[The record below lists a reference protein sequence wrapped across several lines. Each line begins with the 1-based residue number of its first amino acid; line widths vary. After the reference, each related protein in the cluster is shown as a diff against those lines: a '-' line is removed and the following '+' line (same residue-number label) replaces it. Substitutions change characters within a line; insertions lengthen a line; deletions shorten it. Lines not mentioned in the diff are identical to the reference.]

1 MPATRLTMASVLVGR
16 ETGITPPLPGGPGGT
31 IRGGSSGLC
40 CMRTHATGDL
50 FSPRSRASAES
61 RKRRRSRSGW
71 FGEYPLRNPPRMEEG
86 ILRIP
91 SMTVMASETIRR
103 RLREVPDSPGV
114 YLLRDTREQV
124 IYVGKALRLRDRL
137 RAYFTTGYGQTAR
150 TAELVQRVYDFEF
163 VKTANEVEALVLENN
178 LIKHYRPRFNIRLKD
193 DKNYLYL
200 KLPVTEEYP
209 RVHYTRRVLDDGAL
223 YFGPY
228 TSAQSLRSTVKSIR
242 QLLPFRTC
250 SEDIFKQGKVCLDF
264 HIKRCPG
271 PCERRISSEDYKA
284 RINEVALFMEGRSD
298 LLVRELHERMDSAA
312 GRLDFENAARYRDQ
326 LQSIERIAD
335 RQKVLTRGRDD
346 QDIVAYARSGNDVFV
361 EVAYVRQ
368 SKMVGHDGHALD
380 GAGDATEPELL
391 RGFMLQYYSSATH
404 VPRSVILPGPVEEP
418 ELIKG
423 WLSEKRGRP
432 VEVDVPQRGR
442 LRALV
447 TQLGET
453 AKQELEQIR
462 IQADYDRSRT
472 EPMLAALAE
481 ALDLESPPK
490 RIECYDISNIQGDSA
505 VGSMVVFEDGRPRND
520 HYRHFRIKYVPG
532 PNDFAML
539 QEVLR
544 RRLERLESAQRR
556 EEVGSIG
563 DRSFTSRPGLILID
577 GGKSQLSA
585 ALEVT
590 EAAGYADIP
599 TFALAKEREEIF
611 APGRAEPIVQERN
624 SPGMFLVQRIRDE
637 AHRFAITH
645 HRKVRAR
652 KALTSPLDSVEGIG
666 PARKRALL
674 RHFGSVQAIREAP
687 VGEIVKLGIHERLAV
702 RLKETL

>member
-1 MPATRLTMASVLVGR
+1 VA
-16 ETGITPPLPGGPGGT
+16 ITQED
-31 IRGGSSGLC
+31 
-40 CMRTHATGDL
+40 AV
-50 FSPRSRASAES
+50 
-61 RKRRRSRSGW
+61 K
-71 FGEYPLRNPPRMEEG
+71 
-86 ILRIP
+86 
-91 SMTVMASETIRR
+91 R
-103 RLREVPDSPGV
+103 RLRAVPDGPGV
-114 YLLRDTREQV
+114 YLFRDNRAQV

-137 RAYFTTGYGQTAR
+137 RSYFTPGYSETAR
-150 TAELVQRVYDFEF
+150 VADLVRKIYDFEF
-163 VKTANEVEALVLENN
+163 VTTANEVEALVLECN
-178 LIKHYRPRFNIRLKD
+178 LIKNYRPRFNIRLKD

-200 KLPVTEEYP
+200 KLPVTEQFP
-209 RVHYTRRVLDDGAL
+209 RVHYSRRVLKDGAL

-250 SEDIFKQGKVCLDF
+250 SDEIFKQGKVCLDF

-271 PCERRISSEDYKA
+271 PCERRISPEDYKA
-284 RINEVALFMEGRSD
+284 RIHEVALFMEGRSD
-298 LLVRELHERMDSAA
+298 VLVHELKDRMDSAA

-326 LQSIERIAD
+326 LQSIEKIAD

-346 QDIVAYARSGNDVFV
+346 QDLIAYARSGGDVFV

-368 SKMVGHDGHALD
+368 GKMVGHDGHALD
-380 GAGDATEPELL
+380 GASDAVESELL
-391 RGFMLQYYSSATH
+391 RGFLLQYYASATH
-404 VPRSVILPGPVEEP
+404 IPRSIVLPGAVEEP
-418 ELIKG
+418 ELLTG
-423 WLSEKRGRP
+423 WLTERRGGP
-432 VEVDVPQRGR
+432 VTIEVPQRGR
-442 LRALV
+442 KRALV
-447 TQLGET
+447 TQLAET
-453 AKQELEQIR
+453 AGQELEQMR

-505 VGSMVVFEDGRPRND
+505 VGAMVVFEDGRPRND
-520 HYRHFRIKYVPG
+520 HYRHFRIKFVPG

-544 RRLERLESAQRR
+544 RRLERLESSQRR
-556 EEVGSIG
+556 EDADAVG
-563 DRSFTSRPGLILID
+563 DRSFTSRPDLILID
-577 GGKSQLSA
+577 GGKGQLSA
-585 ALEVT
+585 ALEVL
-590 EAAGYADIP
+590 ESAGYADIP

-611 APGRAEPIVQERN
+611 APNRSEPIVQERN

-674 RHFGSVQAIREAP
+674 RHFGSVQAIRDAAVED
-687 VGEIVKLGIHERLAV
+687 IVALGVPERLAK

>member
-1 MPATRLTMASVLVGR
+1 VAVTQEDA
-16 ETGITPPLPGGPGGT
+16 I
-31 IRGGSSGLC
+31 
-40 CMRTHATGDL
+40 
-50 FSPRSRASAES
+50 
-61 RKRRRSRSGW
+61 K
-71 FGEYPLRNPPRMEEG
+71 
-86 ILRIP
+86 
-91 SMTVMASETIRR
+91 R
-103 RLREVPDSPGV
+103 RLRAVPDGPGV
-114 YLLRDTREQV
+114 YLFRDVRTQV

-137 RAYFTTGYGQTAR
+137 RSYFTPGYAETAR
-150 TAELVQRVYDFEF
+150 VSELVRKIHDFEF
-163 VKTANEVEALVLENN
+163 VTTANEVEALVLENN
-178 LIKHYRPRFNIRLKD
+178 LIKNYKPRFNIRLKD

-209 RVHYTRRVLDDGAL
+209 RVHYSRRVLKDGAL

-228 TSAQSLRSTVKSIR
+228 TSAQSLRGTVKSIR

-250 SEDIFKQGKVCLDF
+250 SDEIFKQGKVCLDF

-271 PCERRISSEDYKA
+271 PCERRISAEDYKA
-284 RINEVALFMEGRSD
+284 RIHEVALFMEGRSD
-298 LLVRELHERMDSAA
+298 MLVNELKDRMDGAA

-335 RQKVLTRGRDD
+335 RQKVVVQGRDD
-346 QDIVAYARSGNDVFV
+346 QDLVAYARTADQVFV

-368 SKMVGHDGHALD
+368 GKMVGHDGHALE
-380 GAGDATEPELL
+380 GAGEATEPELL
-391 RGFMLQYYSSATH
+391 RGFLLQYYESATH
-404 VPRSVILPGPVEEP
+404 VPRTVIVPGAVDEP
-418 ELIKG
+418 ELLTS
-423 WLSEKRGRP
+423 WLTLKRGGP
-432 VEVDVPQRGR
+432 VTIEVPQRGR
-442 LRALV
+442 KRALV
-447 TQLGET
+447 TQLAET
-453 AKQELEQIR
+453 AAQELEQLK

-481 ALDLESPPK
+481 ALDLEVPPK

-505 VGSMVVFEDGRPRND
+505 VGAMVVFEDGRPRND
-520 HYRHFRIKYVPG
+520 HYRHFKIKFVPG

-544 RRLERLESAQRR
+544 RRLERLESSQRR
-556 EEVGSIG
+556 EDADVVG
-563 DRSFTSRPGLILID
+563 DRSFTSRPDLILID
-577 GGKSQLSA
+577 GGKGQLSA
-585 ALEVT
+585 ALEVL
-590 EAAGYADIP
+590 ESAGYADIP

-611 APGRAEPIVQERN
+611 APGRSEPIVQERS

-687 VGEIVKLGIHERLAV
+687 VEDIVALGVPERLAK

>member
-1 MPATRLTMASVLVGR
+1 MAVTL
-16 ETGITPPLPGGPGGT
+16 EEAI
-31 IRGGSSGLC
+31 
-40 CMRTHATGDL
+40 
-50 FSPRSRASAES
+50 
-61 RKRRRSRSGW
+61 KRR
-71 FGEYPLRNPPRMEEG
+71 LQ
-86 ILRIP
+86 
-91 SMTVMASETIRR
+91 A
-103 RLREVPDSPGV
+103 VPESPGV
-114 YLLRDTREQV
+114 YMFRDNRSQV

-137 RAYFTTGYGQTAR
+137 RSYFTPGYAPTAQV
-150 TAELVQRVYDFEF
+150 AELIRKAHDFEF
-163 VKTANEVEALVLENN
+163 VTTANEVEALVLENN
-178 LIKHYRPRFNIRLKD
+178 LIKNYRPRYNIRLKD

-200 KLPVTEEYP
+200 KLPVTEDFP
-209 RVHYTRRVLDDGAL
+209 RVHYSRRVQNDGAL

-250 SEDIFKQGKVCLDF
+250 SDEIFKQGKVCLDF

-284 RINEVALFMEGRSD
+284 RIHEVALFMEGRSD
-298 LLVRELHERMDSAA
+298 ILVRELQERMESSA

-335 RQKVLTRGRDD
+335 RQRVLTRGRDD

-380 GAGDATEPELL
+380 GAADATEPELL

-404 VPRSVILPGPVEEP
+404 VPRTVILPGPVDEP
-418 ELIKG
+418 DLLIG
-423 WLSEKRGRP
+423 WLSEKRGGP
-432 VEVDVPQRGR
+432 VTLEIPQRGR
-442 LRALV
+442 KRGLV
-447 TQLGET
+447 TQLAET
-453 AKQELEQIR
+453 AKQELEQLR

-472 EPMLAALAE
+472 EPMLAALAQ

-520 HYRHFRIKYVPG
+520 HYRHFRIKYTPG

-556 EEVGSIG
+556 EEADIVG
-563 DRSFTSRPGLILID
+563 DRSFTTRPDLILID
-577 GGKSQLSA
+577 GGKGQLSA
-585 ALEVT
+585 ALEVMET
-590 EAAGYADIP
+590 AGYADIP

-624 SPGMFLVQRIRDE
+624 SPGMFLVQRVRDE

-687 VGEIVKLGIHERLAV
+687 VDEIVKLGIPERLAS

>member
-1 MPATRLTMASVLVGR
+1 VAVSL
-16 ETGITPPLPGGPGGT
+16 ENT
-31 IRGGSSGLC
+31 I
-40 CMRTHATGDL
+40 
-50 FSPRSRASAES
+50 
-61 RKRRRSRSGW
+61 KQ
-71 FGEYPLRNPPRMEEG
+71 
-86 ILRIP
+86 
-91 SMTVMASETIRR
+91 
-103 RLREVPDSPGV
+103 RLRAVPDAPGV
-114 YLLRDTREQV
+114 YLFRDTRGQV

-137 RAYFTTGYGQTAR
+137 RSYFTPAYAQTAR
-150 TAELVQRVYDFEF
+150 VAELVRKVYDFEF
-163 VKTANEVEALVLENN
+163 VTTANEVEALVLECN
-178 LIKHYRPRFNIRLKD
+178 LIKNYRPRFNIRLKD

-200 KLPVTEEYP
+200 KLPVTEEFP
-209 RVHYTRRVLDDGAL
+209 RVHYSRRVQNDGAL

-228 TSAQSLRSTVKSIR
+228 TSAQSLRGTVKSIR

-250 SEDIFKQGKVCLDF
+250 SDEIFKQGKVCLDF

-284 RINEVALFMEGRSD
+284 RIQEVALFMEGRSD
-298 LLVRELHERMDSAA
+298 VLVRQLHGRMAGAA
-312 GRLDFENAARYRDQ
+312 DRLDFENAARYRDQ

-346 QDIVAYARSGNDVFV
+346 QDLIAYARSGADVFV

-368 SKMVGHDGHALD
+368 GKMVGHDGHALD
-380 GAGDATEPELL
+380 GAGDAAEAELL
-391 RGFMLQYYSSATH
+391 RGFVLQYYASATH
-404 VPRSVILPGPVEEP
+404 VPRTVILPGPVDEP
-418 ELIKG
+418 ELLGG
-423 WLSEKRGRP
+423 WLAQRRGGPVTIEVPVRGRK
-432 VEVDVPQRGR
+432 
-442 LRALV
+442 RALV
-447 TQLGET
+447 TQLAET
-453 AKQELEQIR
+453 AAQELQQLR

-481 ALDLESPPK
+481 ALDLETPPK

-505 VGSMVVFEDGRPRND
+505 VGAMVVFEDGRPRND

-556 EEVGSIG
+556 EEADVVG
-563 DRSFTSRPGLILID
+563 DRSFTSRPDLILID
-577 GGKSQLSA
+577 GGKGQLGA
-585 ALEVT
+585 ALEVL
-590 EAAGYADIP
+590 ESAGYADIP

-611 APGRAEPIVQERN
+611 APGRSNPIVQEKN

-645 HRKVRAR
+645 HRKVRSR

-687 VGEIVKLGIHERLAV
+687 VDDIVALGVPKRLAQ

>member
-1 MPATRLTMASVLVGR
+1 VSVTL
-16 ETGITPPLPGGPGGT
+16 EDT
-31 IRGGSSGLC
+31 I
-40 CMRTHATGDL
+40 
-50 FSPRSRASAES
+50 
-61 RKRRRSRSGW
+61 KRR
-71 FGEYPLRNPPRMEEG
+71 LQ
-86 ILRIP
+86 
-91 SMTVMASETIRR
+91 A
-103 RLREVPDSPGV
+103 VPDSPGV
-114 YLLRDTREQV
+114 YLFRDSKTQV

-137 RAYFTTGYGQTAR
+137 RSYFTPGYAETAR
-150 TAELVQRVYDFEF
+150 VSELIRRATDFEF
-163 VKTANEVEALVLENN
+163 VTTANEVEALVLENN
-178 LIKHYRPRFNIRLKD
+178 LIKNYRPRFNIRLKD

-200 KLPVTEEYP
+200 KLPVTEAFP
-209 RVHYTRRVLDDGAL
+209 RVHYSRRVQNDGAL

-250 SEDIFKQGKVCLDF
+250 SDEIFKQGKVCLDF

-271 PCERRISSEDYKA
+271 PCERRISSEDYRA

-298 LLVRELHERMDSAA
+298 LLVRELEDRMRTSAE
-312 GRLDFENAARYRDQ
+312 RLDFENAARYRDQ

-346 QDIVAYARSGNDVFV
+346 QDIVAYARSGKDVYV

-368 SKMVGHDGHALD
+368 GKMVGHDGHALD

-404 VPRSVILPGPVEEP
+404 VPRSVVLPGPVDEP
-418 ELIKG
+418 ELIAG

-432 VEVDVPQRGR
+432 VELEVPQRGR
-442 LRALV
+442 KRGLV
-447 TQLGET
+447 TQLAET
-453 AKQELEQIR
+453 AKQELEQMR

-481 ALDLESPPK
+481 ALDLESPPN

-520 HYRHFRIKYVPG
+520 HYRHFRIKFTPG

-556 EEVGSIG
+556 EEADIAG
-563 DRSFTSRPGLILID
+563 DRSFTSRPDLILID
-577 GGKSQLSA
+577 GGKGQLSA
-585 ALEVT
+585 ALEVM

-611 APGRAEPIVQERN
+611 APGRAEPIVQEHN

-645 HRKVRAR
+645 HRKVRSR

-687 VGEIVKLGIHERLAV
+687 VGEIVQLGIPERLAA

>member
-1 MPATRLTMASVLVGR
+1 MSVSL
-16 ETGITPPLPGGPGGT
+16 EDT
-31 IRGGSSGLC
+31 I
-40 CMRTHATGDL
+40 
-50 FSPRSRASAES
+50 
-61 RKRRRSRSGW
+61 KRR
-71 FGEYPLRNPPRMEEG
+71 LQ
-86 ILRIP
+86 
-91 SMTVMASETIRR
+91 A
-103 RLREVPDSPGV
+103 VPESPGV
-114 YLLRDTREQV
+114 YLFRDGKMQV

-137 RAYFTTGYGQTAR
+137 RSYFTPGYAQSAR
-150 TAELVQRVYDFEF
+150 VAELINRATDFEF
-163 VKTANEVEALVLENN
+163 VTTANEVEALVLENN
-178 LIKHYRPRFNIRLKD
+178 LIKNYRPRFNIRLKD

-200 KLPVTEEYP
+200 KLPVTEDFP
-209 RVHYTRRVLDDGAL
+209 RVHYSRRVQNDGAL

-250 SEDIFKQGKVCLDF
+250 SDEIFKQGKVCLDF

-298 LLVRELHERMDSAA
+298 LLVRELQERMESAA
-312 GRLDFENAARYRDQ
+312 ARLDFENAARYRDQ

-335 RQKVLTRGRDD
+335 RQKVLTRGR
-346 QDIVAYARSGNDVFV
+346 
-361 EVAYVRQ
+361 
-368 SKMVGHDGHALD
+368 
-380 GAGDATEPELL
+380 
-391 RGFMLQYYSSATH
+391 
-404 VPRSVILPGPVEEP
+404 
-418 ELIKG
+418 
-423 WLSEKRGRP
+423 
-432 VEVDVPQRGR
+432 

-453 AKQELEQIR
+453 ATQELEQIR

-520 HYRHFRIKYVPG
+520 HYRHFRIKYAPG

-556 EEVGSIG
+556 EEADIVG
-563 DRSFTSRPGLILID
+563 DRSFTSRPDLILID
-577 GGKSQLSA
+577 GGKGQLSA
-585 ALEVT
+585 ALEVM

-624 SPGMFLVQRIRDE
+624 SPGMLLVQRIRDE

-687 VGEIVKLGIHERLAV
+687 VDEIVKLGIPDRLAA

>member
-1 MPATRLTMASVLVGR
+1 LSATLEDA
-16 ETGITPPLPGGPGGT
+16 
-31 IRGGSSGLC
+31 
-40 CMRTHATGDL
+40 
-50 FSPRSRASAES
+50 
-61 RKRRRSRSGW
+61 
-71 FGEYPLRNPPRMEEG
+71 
-86 ILRIP
+86 
-91 SMTVMASETIRR
+91 IRR
-103 RLREVPDSPGV
+103 RLQAVPDTPGV
-114 YLLRDTREQV
+114 YLFRDKKTQV

-137 RAYFTTGYGQTAR
+137 RQYFTPGYADAGR
-150 TAELVQRVYDFEF
+150 IAELMQRATDFEF
-163 VKTANEVEALVLENN
+163 LTAANEVEALVLENS
-178 LIKHYRPRFNIRLKD
+178 LIKNYRPRFNIRLKD

-200 KLPVTEEYP
+200 KLPVTEEFP
-209 RVHYTRRVLDDGAL
+209 RVHYSRRVQNDGAL

-250 SEDIFKQGKVCLDF
+250 SDEIFKQGKVCLDF

-271 PCERRISSEDYKA
+271 PCERRISTEDYKA

-298 LLVRELHERMDSAA
+298 LLVNELEDRMESAA

-326 LQSIERIAD
+326 LHSIERIAD

-346 QDIVAYARSGNDVFV
+346 QDILAYARSGSDVFV
-361 EVAYVRQ
+361 EVAYIRQ
-368 SKMVGHDGHALD
+368 GKMVGHDGHALE
-380 GAGDATEPELL
+380 GAGDVSEAELL

-404 VPRSVILPGPVEEP
+404 VPRTVILPGSVEEP
-418 ELIKG
+418 ELITG

-432 VEVDVPQRGR
+432 VTLEVPLRGR
-442 LRALV
+442 KRGLV
-447 TQLGET
+447 IQLAET
-453 AKQELEQIR
+453 AKQELEQLR

-505 VGSMVVFEDGRPRND
+505 VGSMVVFEDGRPRSD
-520 HYRHFRIKYVPG
+520 HYRHFRIKFTPG

-556 EEVGSIG
+556 EESEVVG
-563 DRSFTSRPGLILID
+563 DRSFTSRPDLILID
-577 GGKSQLSA
+577 GGRGQLSA
-585 ALEVT
+585 ALEVMEET
-590 EAAGYADIP
+590 GYADIP
-599 TFALAKEREEIF
+599 TFSLAKEREEIF

-645 HRKVRAR
+645 HRKVRSR

-687 VGEIVKLGIHERLAV
+687 VDEIVKLGIPERLAA

>member
-1 MPATRLTMASVLVGR
+1 MRGNRGSLSSRRRQSRPGLAAGQAPLLSFLRRFWVRLRRVPRIATRVTVSL
-16 ETGITPPLPGGPGGT
+16 EDT
-31 IRGGSSGLC
+31 I
-40 CMRTHATGDL
+40 
-50 FSPRSRASAES
+50 
-61 RKRRRSRSGW
+61 KRR
-71 FGEYPLRNPPRMEEG
+71 LQ
-86 ILRIP
+86 
-91 SMTVMASETIRR
+91 A
-103 RLREVPDSPGV
+103 VPESPGV
-114 YLLRDTREQV
+114 YMFRDNRSQV

-137 RAYFTTGYGQTAR
+137 RSYFTPGYAETAR
-150 TAELVQRVYDFEF
+150 VAELIRRATDFEF
-163 VKTANEVEALVLENN
+163 VTTANEVEALVLENN
-178 LIKHYRPRFNIRLKD
+178 LIKNYRPRFNIRLKD

-200 KLPVTEEYP
+200 KLPVTEAFP
-209 RVHYTRRVLDDGAL
+209 RVPYSRRVQNDGAL

-250 SEDIFKQGKVCLDF
+250 SDEIFKQGKVCLDF

-298 LLVRELHERMDSAA
+298 LLVRELEERMQSAA
-312 GRLDFENAARYRDQ
+312 DRLDFENAARYRDQ

-335 RQKVLTRGRDD
+335 RQKVVTRGRDD
-346 QDIVAYARSGNDVFV
+346 QDIVAYARTGNDVFV

-404 VPRSVILPGPVEEP
+404 IPRSVILPGPVDEP
-418 ELIKG
+418 ELITG
-423 WLSEKRGRP
+423 WLTEKRGRP
-432 VEVDVPQRGR
+432 VTIEIPQRGR

-520 HYRHFRIKYVPG
+520 HYRHFRIKFTPG

-556 EEVGSIG
+556 EEAEIG
-563 DRSFTSRPGLILID
+563 DRSFTSRPDLILID
-577 GGKSQLSA
+577 GGKGQLSA
-585 ALEVT
+585 AIEVM

-611 APGRAEPIVQERN
+611 APGRVEPIVQERN

-645 HRKVRAR
+645 HRKVRSR

-687 VGEIVKLGIHERLAV
+687 VGEIVKLGIPERLAA

>member
-1 MPATRLTMASVLVGR
+1 MEVLR
-16 ETGITPPLPGGPGGT
+16 ED
-31 IRGGSSGLC
+31 
-40 CMRTHATGDL
+40 AV
-50 FSPRSRASAES
+50 
-61 RKRRRSRSGW
+61 K
-71 FGEYPLRNPPRMEEG
+71 
-86 ILRIP
+86 
-91 SMTVMASETIRR
+91 R
-103 RLREVPDSPGV
+103 RLRAVPDAPGV
-114 YLLRDTREQV
+114 YLFRDTRGQV

-137 RAYFTTGYGQTAR
+137 RSYFTAANAQTSR
-150 TAELVQRVYDFEF
+150 VSELVRKVYDFEF
-163 VKTANEVEALVLENN
+163 VTTANEVEALVLECN
-178 LIKHYRPRFNIRLKD
+178 LIKNYRPRFNIRLKD

-209 RVHYTRRVLDDGAL
+209 RVHYSRRVQNDGAL

-228 TSAQSLRSTVKSIR
+228 TSAQSLRGTVKSIR

-250 SEDIFKQGKVCLDF
+250 SDEIFKQGKVCLDF

-271 PCERRISSEDYKA
+271 PCERRIGAEDYKS
-284 RINEVALFMEGRSD
+284 RIHEVALFMEGRSD
-298 LLVRELHERMDSAA
+298 VLVRELHGRMELSAD
-312 GRLDFENAARYRDQ
+312 RLDFENAARYRDQ

-346 QDIVAYARSGNDVFV
+346 QDLIAYARRGGEVFV

-368 SKMVGHDGHALD
+368 GKMVGHDGHPLD
-380 GAGDATEPELL
+380 GASEATEAELL
-391 RGFMLQYYSSATH
+391 RGFVLQYYASATH
-404 VPRSVILPGPVEEP
+404 VPRAVILPGPLEDP
-418 ELIKG
+418 ELMAG
-423 WLSEKRGRP
+423 WLAQRRGGP
-432 VEVDVPQRGR
+432 VAIEVPQRGR
-442 LRALV
+442 KRALV
-447 TQLGET
+447 AQLAET
-453 AKQELEQIR
+453 AAQELEQLR

-481 ALDLESPPK
+481 ALDLEIPPK

-505 VGSMVVFEDGRPRND
+505 VGAMVVFEDGRPRND
-520 HYRHFRIKYVPG
+520 HYRHFKIKFAPG

-556 EEVGSIG
+556 EEADVVG
-563 DRSFTSRPGLILID
+563 DRSFTSRPDLILID
-577 GGKSQLSA
+577 GGKGQLSA
-585 ALEVT
+585 ALEVL
-590 EAAGYADIP
+590 ESAGYADIP
-599 TFALAKEREEIF
+599 TFSLAKEREEIF
-611 APGRAEPIVQERN
+611 APGRADPIVQEKN

-645 HRKVRAR
+645 HRKVRSR

-666 PARKRALL
+666 PARKRVLL

-687 VGEIVKLGIHERLAV
+687 VQDIVALGVPERLAK

>member
-1 MPATRLTMASVLVGR
+1 VITAIKPPKHHVPITVDAANEMLTIAHGLYGRGWAASAAGAASGAGGGAGFSIGGSLSVLPKIDRVA
-16 ETGITPPLPGGPGGT
+16 
-31 IRGGSSGLC
+31 SSLE
-40 CMRTHATGDL
+40 D
-50 FSPRSRASAES
+50 
-61 RKRRRSRSGW
+61 
-71 FGEYPLRNPPRMEEG
+71 
-86 ILRIP
+86 
-91 SMTVMASETIRR
+91 TVKR
-103 RLREVPDSPGV
+103 RLRAVPDSPGV
-114 YLLRDTREQV
+114 YLFRDNRSQV

-137 RAYFTTGYGQTAR
+137 RSYFTPGYAQTAR
-150 TAELVQRVYDFEF
+150 VAELVRKATDFEF
-163 VKTANEVEALVLENN
+163 VTTANEVEALVLECN
-178 LIKHYRPRFNIRLKD
+178 LIKNYRPRFNIRLKD

-200 KLPVTEEYP
+200 KLPVTEEFP
-209 RVHYTRRVLDDGAL
+209 RVHYSRRVQNDGAR

-228 TSAQSLRSTVKSIR
+228 TSAQSLRGTVKSIR

-250 SEDIFKQGKVCLDF
+250 SDEIFKQGKVCLDF

-271 PCERRISSEDYKA
+271 PCERRISPEDYKA

-298 LLVRELHERMDSAA
+298 LLVHELKDRMEDSA

-335 RQKVLTRGRDD
+335 RQKVLTHGRDD
-346 QDIVAYARSGNDVFV
+346 QDLIAYARHGGDVFV

-368 SKMVGHDGHALD
+368 GKMVGHDGHPLD
-380 GAGDATEPELL
+380 GAGEATEAELL
-391 RGFMLQYYSSATH
+391 RGFVLQYYASATH
-404 VPRSVILPGPVEEP
+404 VPRSVILPGPVDEP
-418 ELIKG
+418 DLLAG
-423 WLSEKRGRP
+423 WLSQKRGGP
-432 VEVDVPQRGR
+432 VAIEVPQRGR
-442 LRALV
+442 KRALV
-447 TQLGET
+447 QQLAET
-453 AKQELEQIR
+453 ATQELEQLR

-481 ALDLESPPK
+481 ALDLETTPK

-505 VGSMVVFEDGRPRND
+505 VGAMVVFEDGRPRND
-520 HYRHFRIKYVPG
+520 HYRHFRIKFVPG

-556 EEVGSIG
+556 EEADAVG
-563 DRSFTSRPGLILID
+563 DRSFTSRPDLILID
-577 GGKSQLSA
+577 GGRGQLSA
-585 ALEVT
+585 ALEVL
-590 EAAGYADIP
+590 ESAGYADIP

-645 HRKVRAR
+645 HRKVRSK

-666 PARKRALL
+666 PARKRILL

-687 VGEIVKLGIHERLAV
+687 VEDIVKLGVPERLAK
-702 RLKETL
+702 RLKESL